1 MVAYFD
7 RSSSKWYRA
16 TVDFQIELSNNTES
30 YIIWLTDFGFPVRS
44 TGANVYKLEKRFYT
58 PATFGNVFKVGVANV
73 LPASEDY
80 DYLHERPVVHID
92 AHWNKSTVAQ
102 LQKIFESSSGIEFQ
116 EKTRL
121 REHLFGDVFI
131 HTNTGKILNLCK
143 VLAKSKN
150 AIQVDGEHE
159 FLQKLKHLET
169 VKVERYQ
176 DNNRQCI
183 KSPEQPKRSPNG
195 TFAHA
200 RCEEIVSSSSSNGRH
215 KIPHLINSLQD
226 KESKAIKDG
235 YTSDS
240 SFNESESKG
249 PPSISSKKLTTIL
262 HRLSQQP
269 KISKK
274 AETKKEKCAKPE
286 QSLIKR
292 LPPVPA
298 CYDQIVSQEVRVN
311 KINSPPKSTSSQSS
325 KGSSRLDKLLALR
338 KNLPTT
344 KNDTISSTDG
354 YNSSNEST
362 ASSTSCEN
370 IESRITKVQQAT
382 VTQLDFQDLFMCRQ
396 GVKYRDVEEK

>member
-1 MVAYFD
+1 M
-7 RSSSKWYRA
+7 R
-16 TVDFQIELSNNTES
+16 T
-30 YIIWLTDFGFPVRS
+30 

-58 PATFGNVFKVGVANV
+58 PETFGNVFKVGVANV

-80 DYLHERPVVHID
+80 DYLHERPVVNID

-121 REHLFGDVFI
+121 REHLFGDVYI

-143 VLAKSKN
+143 VLAKSTY

-159 FLQKLKHLET
+159 FLQKLKHIET
-169 VKVERYQ
+169 VNIERYQ

-200 RCEEIVSSSSSNGRH
+200 KKESRCEETVSSSSKYAIVATTSNGRH

-226 KESKAIKDG
+226 KETKAIKDG

-274 AETKKEKCAKPE
+274 AETKKVKCAKPE
-286 QSLIKR
+286 RSLKKR

-298 CYDQIVSQEVRVN
+298 CYDQIVSQEVRAN
-311 KINSPPKSTSSQSS
+311 KKHSPPKSTSSQSS

-338 KNLPTT
+338 KSLPTT

-354 YNSSNEST
+354 YKSSNEST

-382 VTQLDFQDLFMCRQ
+382 VTQLDSQDLFMCRQ